1 MKAVAESIKTT
12 VIGGFLV
19 ILPIYVSLLLVAK
32 GVQAILTFI
41 KPIIGWIPASLGL
54 RHLLAALLLGLAC
67 FLTGLIVRTGLG
79 ERAKKALDRTLLQKL
94 PGYSLARGLVEHL
107 TGHAEGQSFTPALA
121 EIEEALV
128 PALIIEELSDGSY
141 TVLVPSVPT
150 PMAGAIY
157 VLSRDRVHPVD
168 VPLAAALRVFSRW
181 GVGMGDWV
189 RAMRPAE
196 PSPIERPLA

>member
-1 MKAVAESIKTT
+1 MKAVTEFIKTT

-19 ILPIYVSLLLVAK
+19 ILPIYVSLLLIAK
-32 GVQAILTFI
+32 AVRVILTFI
-41 KPIIGWIPASLGL
+41 KPITGWIPASLGL
-54 RHLLAALLLGLAC
+54 RQLLAVLLLGLAC

-79 ERAKKALDRTLLQKL
+79 ERAKKALDRAFFQKL
-94 PGYSLARGLVEHL
+94 PGYSLARGLVGHL
-107 TGHAEGQSFTPALA
+107 AGHDEGLSFTPALA

-128 PALIIEELSDGSY
+128 PALIIEELPDGSY

-168 VPLAAALRVFSRW
+168 IPLAAALRVFSRW
-181 GVGMGDWV
+181 GAGMGDWV
-189 RAMRPAE
+189 RAMRPADT
-196 PSPIERPLA
+196 SPIAKPLA

>member
-1 MKAVAESIKTT
+1 MKALAEFIKTT

-19 ILPIYVSLLLVAK
+19 ILPIYVSLLLIAK
-32 GVQAILTFI
+32 GVRVILTFI
-41 KPIIGWIPASLGL
+41 KPITGWIPVSLGL
-54 RHLLAALLLGLAC
+54 RHLLAFLLLGLAC

-79 ERAKKALDRTLLQKL
+79 GRAKKALDRALLQKL

-107 TGHAEGQSFTPALA
+107 AGHDEGLSFTPALA

-128 PALIIEELSDGSY
+128 PALIIEELPDGSY

-181 GVGMGDWV
+181 GAGTGDWV
-189 RAMRPAE
+189 RAMRPTGT
-196 PSPIERPLA
+196 PPIAKPLA